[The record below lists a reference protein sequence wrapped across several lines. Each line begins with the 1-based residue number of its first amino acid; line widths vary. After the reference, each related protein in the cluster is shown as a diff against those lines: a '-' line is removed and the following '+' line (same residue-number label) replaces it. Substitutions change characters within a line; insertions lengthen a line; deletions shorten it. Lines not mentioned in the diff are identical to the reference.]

1 MKFSRL
7 IRLLVIRTVGEE
19 KLLTVLSVLG
29 VALGIGLF
37 VGVRVASDRAV
48 ASFEADIR
56 GMNPRATHEI
66 LDRRGV
72 DFDES
77 VYGLV
82 RAVED
87 ESYPLLRATGYLAT
101 SEETIEIIGIYTVR
115 LVRFIGFEPGE
126 RYDVGGYY
134 RTVNGLFVSKSFAE
148 KHSLSKGDRFEAA
161 VYDRGYVF
169 RVVDVIDTDLFP
181 AATVIMDIGNFQEY
195 LGRAGYLTKIDL
207 VTDDEAA
214 QKIEGVIPPNVT
226 VQRKEK
232 VIENQKA
239 LVASFRYNLL
249 FVSLIAVLVGI
260 FLLYNTIFV
269 SVVKRRREIGILRSL
284 GIGKGT
290 VMTLFMIQ
298 GLILG
303 VSGSIVG
310 VALGQ
315 FFAVFSIAAVEKTLS
330 TIYRGV
336 SITEFLL
343 TGKDILSAMI
353 MGVTVSLAASVIPS
367 FESAKV
373 RPNEALLEGSLE
385 LRYAGY
391 QQAFSLL
398 GGLVIMAGA
407 VLSYV
412 DYRAPPFSF
421 PYLAYGGILLLI
433 VGFTL
438 LSPLYLRTA
447 LRVVKSPINWLFKGT
462 GRVAVSGVDG
472 SVFRF
477 SVALMSVAI
486 STALVIALLSSIY
499 SLRSSL
505 KEWIERNITADIYI
519 KPASCLSNYC
529 FFPLTDEVIKALG
542 TFPEVAGVDRFRV
555 LQVELF
561 GRNVVAGFGET
572 EKLRQ
577 FGNVK
582 YFKEGDRERLKRLEE
597 KKEVSISDYLSIRHG
612 IKKGDIIEISTPMGR
627 EKFVVN
633 NTFISYSTTSGFIY
647 FDRRWLRE
655 LWGLDDATQASV
667 YLREGVDAGR
677 FTGKLKRRFS
687 KKYSLEI
694 LNNRELRERI
704 LAIFNRSFSIT
715 YAIELI
721 AIVVSLLGM
730 VNALL
735 VLVLEKKREMSII
748 RYLGGS
754 WAQIRNMIIISAGI
768 IGMAGVLLGTVM
780 GPIISMVIIH
790 VINRLSFGW
799 DVSFEVP
806 LIPLA
811 MLTALLFVTC
821 LSAGFLPSKVA
832 RKIDPKAFISFE

>member
-19 KLLTVLSVLG
+19 KLLTLLSVLG

-56 GMNPRATHEI
+56 GMNPRASHEI

-87 ESYPLLRATGYLAT
+87 ESYPLLRATGYLPT

-115 LVRFIGFEPGE
+115 LVRFFGFEPGQ
-126 RYDVGGYY
+126 RYDVEGYY
-134 RTVNGLFVSKSFAE
+134 RTLNGVFVSKSFAK
-148 KHSLSKGDRFEAA
+148 KHSLSKGDLFEAA

-169 RVVDVIDTDLFP
+169 RVADVIDSDLFP

-195 LGRAGYLTKIDL
+195 LGRSGYLTKIDL

-214 QKIEGVIPPNVT
+214 QKIEGIIPPNVT
-226 VQRKEK
+226 IQRKEK

-284 GIGKGT
+284 GIGKRT
-290 VMTLFMIQ
+290 VMALFMIQ

-303 VSGSIVG
+303 
-310 VALGQ
+310 
-315 FFAVFSIAAVEKTLS
+315 FSIAAVEKTMS

-373 RPNEALLEGSLE
+373 RPNEALHEGSLE
-385 LRYAGY
+385 VRYAGY
-391 QQAFSLL
+391 QRAFSLL
-398 GGLVIMAGA
+398 GGLLIIAGA

-421 PYLAYGGILLLI
+421 PYLAYGGILLFI

-438 LSPLYLRTA
+438 LSPLYLRAA

-462 GRVAVSGVDG
+462 GRVAVSGVGG

-505 KEWIERNITADIYI
+505 KEWIERNITADIYV

-542 TFPEVAGVDRFRV
+542 TYPEVAGVDRFRV

-667 YLREGVDAGR
+667 YLREGEDAGR
-677 FTGKLKRRFS
+677 FTGKLKRHLS
-687 KKYSLEI
+687 KDYSLEI

-754 WAQIRNMIIISAGI
+754 WAQIRNMIVISAGI

-799 DVSFEVP
+799 DVSFRVP
-806 LIPLA
+806 LIPLSI
-811 MLTALLFVTC
+811 LTALLFVTC